1 MRKKIC
7 IMAAALCAV
16 VFMCGFSVT
25 AYAGGGEEY
34 GDPTMTAETE
44 EASVTEE
51 AADETEDNP
60 FTPSGTGTVVDTA
73 TDEDG
78 KEFYTI
84 VTPAEN
90 VFYLVID
97 RQRET
102 DNVYFLNAVTEADL
116 LALAEFPEETV
127 TATPEPTP
135 ASEPVTE
142 TEPEQEQAE
151 TSGNT
156 GTLLLVAVV
165 VLVGGG
171 AGWYFKIYR
180 PKQQQSGME
189 EDVDY
194 GADESDPYDQD
205 AETEDDGPPW
215 YEDDGDGSAGYGDDD
230 E

>member
-25 AYAGGGEEY
+25 AYAGGGEDY
-34 GDPTMTAETE
+34 GDPTMTATSEESAATEGTSETE
-44 EASVTEE
+44 P
-51 AADETEDNP
+51 NP

-84 VTPAEN
+84 VTANEN
-90 VFYLVID
+90 VFYLIID
-97 RQRET
+97 NERET
-102 DNVYFLNAVTEADL
+102 DNVYFLNVVTEADL
-116 LALAEFPEETV
+116 LALAELTEETV

-135 ASEPVTE
+135 APESVTE

-156 GTLLLVAVV
+156 GTLLLVAVI

-171 AGWYFKIYR
+171 AGWYLKIYR
-180 PKQQQSGME
+180 PKQQQSGIE
-189 EDVDY
+189 EDIDY
-194 GADESDPYDQD
+194 GADESGLYDQD
-205 AETEDDGPPW
+205 TEPDDDGPPW
-215 YEDDGDGSAGYGDDD
+215 YEDDDDGSAGDGDDD